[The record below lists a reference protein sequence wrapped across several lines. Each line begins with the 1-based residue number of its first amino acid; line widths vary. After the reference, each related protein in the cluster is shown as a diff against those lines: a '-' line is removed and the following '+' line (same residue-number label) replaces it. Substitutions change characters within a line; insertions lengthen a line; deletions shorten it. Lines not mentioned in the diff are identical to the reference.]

1 MVPSFLLRGPCR
13 RQVCTSE
20 EASRAQGLEIGWDP
34 AAIFTVDKVF
44 HGRAGQSGNPAGRA
58 KSFDAA
64 DEFIR
69 PLDQQRVHRVSNIG
83 EIGIQPRAGRIR
95 RVGRLMASQPMSQV
109 TTKAQKG

>member
-1 MVPSFLLRGPCR
+1 MPIEP
-13 RQVCTSE
+13 
-20 EASRAQGLEIGWDP
+20 SRAQGLEIGWDP

-83 EIGIQPRAGRIR
+83 EIGNSLGL
-95 RVGRLMASQPMSQV
+95 VGSDELVGS
-109 TTKAQKG
+109 